1 VAAERCHDVTVL
13 EVMPQSGGQ
22 LCLTVRNRGR
32 RDPIGIVDWRVSEL
46 TRLGV
51 DVRYDTYADDDLV
64 NALDPEVV
72 IVAPGGV
79 AGVLAAEVI
88 VDAGSELEFVT
99 PERFFVPEVGGLN
112 HVPYARASA
121 KPMRG
126 SRSTAGCSRCGA
138 TATNWSPGPAVT
150 TAKRDRRVDHVVVE
164 CGTAPSDE
172 LYFALKPRSV
182 NRGAVDY
189 GALLEGR
196 PQQLATNADGTFQL
210 FRIGD
215 TVSARNIHTAIYDA
229 QRSCKDL

>member
-1 VAAERCHDVTVL
+1 MAAERGHDVTVL
-13 EVMPQSGGQ
+13 EVMPQAGGQ
-22 LCLTVRNRGR
+22 LCLTVGNRRR
-32 RDPIGIVDWRVSEL
+32 RDLIGIVDWRVSEL

-64 NALDPEVV
+64 NALD
-72 IVAPGGV
+72 
-79 AGVLAAEVI
+79 
-88 VDAGSELEFVT
+88 
-99 PERFFVPEVGGLN
+99 PEVGGLN

-138 TATNWSPGPAVT
+138 TATNWSPGSAVT

-164 CGTAPSDE
+164 YGTAPSDE

-215 TVSARNIHTAIYDA
+215 AISARNIHAAIYDA
-229 QRSCKDL
+229 LRSCKDL